1 MTQTAQVKRA
11 YPNGTAEVA
20 VVRQGACAHNCSEC
34 GGCMTAAQPTVT
46 AMADNTVGA
55 REGELV
61 VVETENTQLMGI
73 IAFVYLVPMV
83 LLVGGYLVAQA
94 FGLTQGW
101 CILAGAAAF
110 AVSIL
115 LVVWLD
121 RRVKKHK
128 ALQFKIVSFQKA

>member
-11 YPNGTAEVA
+11 FPNGTAEVA

-46 AMADNTVGA
+46 ALADNAVGA

-61 VVETENTQLMGI
+61 VVETENAQLMGI
-73 IAFVYLVPMV
+73 IAFVYLVPLV
-83 LLVGGYLVAQA
+83 LLVGGYLAAQA
-94 FGLTQGW
+94 AGFTQGW
-101 CILAGAAAF
+101 CILSGVTAF

-121 RRVKKHK
+121 RRVKRRK
-128 ALQFKIVSFQKA
+128 ALQFKIISFNKA

>member
-11 YPNGTAEVA
+11 FPNGTAEVA

-46 AMADNTVGA
+46 ALADNAVGA

-61 VVETENTQLMGI
+61 VVETENAQLMGI

-83 LLVGGYLVAQA
+83 LLVAGYLVAQA

-101 CILAGAAAF
+101 CILSGVAAF

-115 LVVWLD
+115 LVVALD
-121 RRVKKHK
+121 RRVKRRQS
-128 ALQFKIVSFQKA
+128 LRFRIVSLKGA

>member
-1 MTQTAQVKRA
+1 MTQTAQIKQTF
-11 YPNGTAEVA
+11 PNGTAQVA

-46 AMADNTVGA
+46 ALAENTVDA
-55 REGELV
+55 KVGEL
-61 VVETENTQLMGI
+61 VVETENAQLMGI

-83 LLVGGYLVAQA
+83 LLVGGYLLAQA

-110 AVSIL
+110 AVSVL
-115 LVVWLD
+115 LIVALD
-121 RRVKKHK
+121 RRVKRRRSI
-128 ALQFKIVSFQKA
+128 QFRIVARKEI

>member
-1 MTQTAQVKRA
+1 MTQTAQVKQTF
-11 YPNGTAEVA
+11 PNGTAQVA

-46 AMADNTVGA
+46 ALAQNAVGA

-61 VVETENTQLMGI
+61 VVETENAQLMGI
-73 IAFVYLVPMV
+73 IAFV
-83 LLVGGYLVAQA
+83 YLVAQA

-101 CILAGAAAF
+101 CILAAVAAF

-115 LVVWLD
+115 LVVALD
-121 RRVKKHK
+121 RRVKRRR
-128 ALQFKIVSFQKA
+128 ALQFRIVAVQEV

>member
-1 MTQTAQVKRA
+1 MTQTAQVKQTF
-11 YPNGTAEVA
+11 PNGTAQVA

-46 AMADNTVGA
+46 ALAQNAVGA

-61 VVETENTQLMGI
+61 VVETENAQLMGI

-83 LLVGGYLVAQA
+83 LLIAGYLVAQA

-101 CILAGAAAF
+101 CILAGGAAF
-110 AVSIL
+110 AVSVL
-115 LVVWLD
+115 LIVALD
-121 RRVKKHK
+121 RRVKRRKSI
-128 ALQFKIVSFQKA
+128 QFRIVARKGV

>member
-1 MTQTAQVKRA
+1 MTQTAQVKQTF
-11 YPNGTAEVA
+11 PNGTAQVA

-46 AMADNTVGA
+46 ALAQNPVGA

-61 VVETENTQLMGI
+61 VVETSNSQLMGI

-83 LLVGGYLVAQA
+83 LLIAGYLAAQA
-94 FGLTQGW
+94 LGLSQGW
-101 CILAGAAAF
+101 CILAAVAAF

-115 LVVWLD
+115 LVVGLD
-121 RRVKKHK
+121 RLVKKRR
-128 ALQFKIVSFQKA
+128 ALQFRIVAVQEI

>member
-11 YPNGTAEVA
+11 FSNGTAEVA

-46 AMADNTVGA
+46 ALAENTVGA

-73 IAFVYLVPMV
+73 IAFVYLVPMA

-94 FGLTQGW
+94 FGLGQGW
-101 CILAGAAAF
+101 CILAGVAAF

-115 LVVWLD
+115 LVVRLD
-121 RRVKKHK
+121 RWVKRRK
-128 ALQFKIVSFQKA
+128 ALQFKIISHQKA

>member
-1 MTQTAQVKRA
+1 MTQTAQVKQTF
-11 YPNGTAEVA
+11 PNGTAQVA
-20 VVRQGACAHNCSEC
+20 VVRQGACAHNCPEC

-46 AMADNTVGA
+46 ALAQNAVGA

-61 VVETENTQLMGI
+61 VVETENAQLMGI

-83 LLVGGYLVAQA
+83 LLIAGYLVAQA

-101 CILAGAAAF
+101 CILAAVAAF

-115 LVVWLD
+115 LVVALD
-121 RRVKKHK
+121 RRVKRRR
-128 ALQFKIVSFQKA
+128 ALQFRIVAVQEV